1 MNIAEQIY
9 LQTIAYSV
17 DSIGQRTET
26 VSETAVLAKVESVGM
41 TEFFEAGQQGLKP
54 DLKFT
59 VWLTEYE
66 GQENLRYGSNVY
78 SVYRTYRR
86 KDGRVE
92 LYTQKRVGDI
102 PYVPPTPP
110 TPPVVTT

>member
-1 MNIAEQIY
+1 MNIAEKIY
-9 LQTIAYSV
+9 LQTIAYTV
-17 DSIGQRTET
+17 DSIGQRKAVITET
-26 VSETAVLAKVESVGM
+26 PVFALVESVGM
-41 TEFFEAGQQGLKP
+41 NEFFQAGEQGLKP
-54 DLKFT
+54 DLRFV

-66 GQENLRYGSNVY
+66 GQENLRYDSDVY

-86 KDGRVE
+86 KDGRIE

-102 PYVPPTPP
+102 PY

>member
-1 MNIAEQIY
+1 MNIAETIY
-9 LQTIAYSV
+9 LQTLAYTV
-17 DSIGQRTET
+17 DSIGQRTAT
-26 VSETAVLAKVESVGM
+26 VSEKAVFAKVESISM
-41 TEFFEAGQQGLKP
+41 SEFFQAGVTGLKP

-66 GQENLRYGSNVY
+66 GQENLRYGTDVY
-78 SVYRTYRR
+78 SVYRSYRR
-86 KDGRVE
+86 KDGRIE

-102 PYVPPTPP
+102 PY